1 MADNPRIDDLRR
13 RVQKDPASI
22 AFAQLAEEYR
32 RAGQCDE
39 AVQVCRSGLTIH
51 PGYLSARVTLGR
63 ALIELGQL
71 ESAQHEL
78 QMVLVSAP
86 DNLAAIRGLAE
97 IMHRRGAIAEALV
110 HYQRALGLARN
121 DPDLEQT
128 VAELTRA
135 VARTPARGAAPA
147 AVTVAPAAEL
157 MSLEQ
162 LTQELQASVAMPAPA
177 AVATTIHAS
186 TAVATAVMPARE
198 VSTVSRA
205 AAPVGETAHAG
216 DWRTLS
222 MLERWLTAI
231 DGFRAARGA

>member
-22 AFAQLAEEYR
+22 AFAQLAEEHR
-32 RAGQCDE
+32 RAGQCED
-39 AVQVCRSGLTIH
+39 AVQVCRAGLAIH

-63 ALIELGQL
+63 ALLELGQL

-78 QMVLVSAP
+78 QMVLVAAP

-97 IMHRRGAIAEALV
+97 ILHRRGAIAEALM

-135 VARTPARGAAPA
+135 VARTPARVEASGAADL
-147 AVTVAPAAEL
+147 APAAEL

-162 LTQELQASVAMPAPA
+162 LTAELRGGIASPAKA
-177 AVATTIHAS
+177 AVAAIPQ
-186 TAVATAVMPARE
+186 TATSAATVARPVEADAAHTPAPVATAQ
-198 VSTVSRA
+198 
-205 AAPVGETAHAG
+205 TA
-216 DWRTLS
+216 DLNTLS
-222 MLERWLTAI
+222 MLQRWLTAI
-231 DGFRAARGA
+231 DGFRAVRGA

>member
-135 VARTPARGAAPA
+135 VARTPARAAAPV

-162 LTQELQASVAMPAPA
+162 LTQELQASVATPAPA
-177 AVATTIHAS
+177 ATIHAS
-186 TAVATAVMPARE
+186 TAAATAVMPARE
-198 VSTVSRA
+198 IAAVSGAT
-205 AAPVGETAHAG
+205 APFGETVHAG
-216 DWRTLS
+216 DLRTLS